1 MPTLNLLEQRKHDL
15 RVQLVKLRADRNT
28 VQMIRVYSKLCEV
41 KRAQEYLRR
50 A

>member
-1 MPTLNLLEQRKHDL
+1 MSTLLSLEQRKHDL
-15 RVQLVKLRADRNT
+15 RVQLVKLRADKNT